1 MLVHAE
7 RSGVARFAASVV
19 HQPTLIDNAV
29 VRVRVVRDG
38 KIGWAAT
45 NRGDAD
51 SLGEVARRAGEAA
64 DSAKPDPD
72 FPGLA
77 SPADYPDVG
86 GYDEETAA
94 LGAEDQA
101 RWPHQAIEAAGDFGL
116 YGYFTSGVTRL
127 ALASATGLSA
137 EQTMTDAVCIC
148 LAADDEALRLVG
160 ADRVGGSA
168 ALDPAEPARE
178 AAEIGAADRGA
189 GELEPGDVR
198 RACSSPFAV
207 AELVRWFSY
216 DSLGA
221 QGYLEERSY
230 FCDRIGEQAF
240 DPKIS
245 IADDALDGANLP
257 KAFDFEGTP
266 KQRVDM
272 IENGVIRDVVW
283 DRVTAARAG
292 DGRATTGHAP
302 PDAWRFYGPLPTA
315 FSMPGGD
322 AESTEELAELVG
334 DGIYVNRLH
343 YLSIVDPRGGVLT
356 GMTRDG
362 TFRIRDGKVAEP
374 LVNLRFTV
382 ADVGR
387 ARRGSGPRPRAGAR
401 QPERALRRAL
411 SARRARARARDE
423 ALPHHRDR
431 VGPRPLRAAK
441 QRRQGRSPRP
451 PPSVST
457 PYCRMW

>member
-1 MLVHAE
+1 MSRGLDLAEQALRAAEGDEAEVLVHAE

-29 VRVRVVRDG
+29 VRVRIVRDG

-45 NRGDAD
+45 NGQDAE
-51 SLGEVARRAGEAA
+51 SLAEVTRRAGEAA

-77 SPADYPDVG
+77 TPAEYRDVG

-101 RWPHQAIEAAGDFGL
+101 RLAAAAIEAAPDFGL
-116 YGYFTSGVTRL
+116 YGYFTSGVTEI
-127 ALASATGLSA
+127 AIASSSGVRADQSI
-137 EQTMTDAVCIC
+137 TDAVCIC
-148 LAADDEALRLVG
+148 LAATDG
-160 ADRVGGSA
+160 ASGWSERTSWRVGGF
-168 ALDPAEPARE
+168 DPAEPARE
-178 AAEIGAADRGA
+178 AAEIAERTRGA
-189 GELEPGDVR
+189 DELEPGTYAAVLG
-198 RACSSPFAV
+198 PFAV

-230 FCDRIGEQAF
+230 FCGRMGEQAF
-240 DPKIS
+240 DPKVS
-245 IADDALDGANLP
+245 LADDALDGANLP

-266 KQRVDM
+266 KQRVEM

-292 DGRATTGHAP
+292 DGRVSTGHAP
-302 PDAWRFYGPLPTA
+302 PDAWRFFGPMPTA
-315 FSMPGGD
+315 FSMPGGE
-322 AESTEELAELVG
+322 AASTEELAELVG
-334 DGIYVNRLH
+334 DGIYITRLH
-343 YLSIVDPRGGVLT
+343 YLSVVDPRGGVLT

-362 TFRIRDGKVAEP
+362 TFHIRDGKVAEP

-382 ADVGR
+382 AMSDVLAEVPGLTR
-387 ARRGSGPRPRAGAR
+387 EPMLVNLNDLYDERFPHAALVPALATKRFQITGTGSGPG
-401 QPERALRRAL
+401 L
-411 SARRARARARDE
+411 
-423 ALPHHRDR
+423 
-431 VGPRPLRAAK
+431 
-441 QRRQGRSPRP
+441 
-451 PPSVST
+451 
-457 PYCRMW
+457 